1 MIRQFLV
8 LAVTGGSLL
17 VADFVLGLLAAGRGP
32 QVSGAARGVHVLFS
46 LATVVVLLGVH
57 SIVYTYFIAT
67 GKWAKEV
74 VTVYALPDWFNTQ
87 AKKNKRRSFRF
98 VFGSMTVIAVAAWL
112 GAAADTLGTAYSLW
126 HLGFAAL
133 ALGFNITSF
142 GVEYAIIAAHARLL
156 NELKQQADQMR
167 AARYGLENCDADE
180 QEEPS
185 HEAAGRHY
193 PDRAD

>member
-32 QVSGAARGVHVLFS
+32 EVSGPVRGIHVLFS
-46 LATVVVLLGVH
+46 LATVIVLLGVH

-74 VTVYALPDWFNTQ
+74 VNVYGLPDWFNTQ
-87 AKKNKRRSFRF
+87 ATKNKRRSFRF
-98 VFGSMTVIAVAAWL
+98 VFGSMTLIAIAAWL
-112 GAAADTLGTAYSLW
+112 GAAADTRGTAYSLW
-126 HLGFAAL
+126 HLGSAAL

-142 GVEYAIIAAHARLL
+142 GVEYAVIVAHARLL
-156 NELKQQADQMR
+156 HELKQQADQMR
-167 AARYGLENCDADE
+167 DARYGPENRDAHV

-193 PDRAD
+193 SDRAD